1 MLQLAQHYA
10 QNPNG
15 ISTIRDKE
23 GNLKQVSNKELA
35 TQLLDKSLSILP
47 SALKEMDYRILQAII
62 QLYSKVGGT
71 AQIARLLPD
80 LEDAVDRRLRANPSD
95 LSPRYVLATAY
106 RSVGEYD
113 KAITILQSLSQQYSQ
128 DSFLKKELED
138 TKAQAQKH
146 RANADTTK
154 SFE

>member
-1 MLQLAQHYA
+1 
-10 QNPNG
+10 
-15 ISTIRDKE
+15 
-23 GNLKQVSNKELA
+23 
-35 TQLLDKSLSILP
+35 LP